1 MAKDTPE
8 RKPRGFGKF
17 SELMKKLVQVPKEQ
31 VDAQI
36 AASKP
41 KRRKKK

>member
-17 SELMKKLVQVPKEQ
+17 SDLMKKLVQVPKSA
-31 VDAQI
+31 VDD
-36 AASKP
+36 KP
-41 KRRKKK
+41 KPNRRKKK